1 MKEAKTYNKT
11 GCGCGLMVIFLGLS
25 FYLFLVVESMNRRA
39 MNRANT
45 TYFDEGA
52 LAIGIVL
59 LGIVITGIWIRG
71 YVKHVREQKLIRQ
84 DSENDS

>member
-1 MKEAKTYNKT
+1 
-11 GCGCGLMVIFLGLS
+11 
-25 FYLFLVVESMNRRA
+25 